1 MSKKKIIIFKNDA
14 GGDLIH
20 SREPIYNIIES
31 NKDNEIIL
39 YLSERSEKFSFL
51 FNAENLIIKR
61 LNYHL
66 TFFEKVVLFL
76 YLIKENITEVYIL
89 SPKNF
94 YFYLPFIFRNV
105 RFYGICVHDI
115 NNYKRPNNFFRKY
128 LYKSVINDRGAIYK
142 RPSTTALQNKLIG
155 NLYKKKY
162 QINFDYKNI
171 NENLSNLKNYIYF
184 HLKQQKFDKLG
195 WSTNELNSLF
205 GEFLKYKK
213 QVIFTRD
220 IETNN
225 RNMDF
230 YKIFNVFDF
239 KNNKFINNSS
249 NIILIENAKGA
260 DLYSIIKNADKVIAF
275 HGMITSFA
283 WIEEQP
289 VLDLYLCE
297 INKWDDYRK
306 CRNSFYEFKPSYKN
320 YDFIIPK
327 KDFKK
332 TINKMKF
339 FLKK

>member
-1 MSKKKIIIFKNDA
+1 M
-14 GGDLIH
+14 
-20 SREPIYNIIES
+20 
-31 NKDNEIIL
+31 
-39 YLSERSEKFSFL
+39 
-51 FNAENLIIKR
+51 
-61 LNYHL
+61 
-66 TFFEKVVLFL
+66 
-76 YLIKENITEVYIL
+76 
-89 SPKNF
+89 
-94 YFYLPFIFRNV
+94 
-105 RFYGICVHDI
+105 
-115 NNYKRPNNFFRKY
+115 
-128 LYKSVINDRGAIYK
+128 
-142 RPSTTALQNKLIG
+142 
-155 NLYKKKY
+155 
-162 QINFDYKNI
+162 
-171 NENLSNLKNYIYF
+171 
-184 HLKQQKFDKLG
+184 
-195 WSTNELNSLF
+195 NSLF

-306 CRNSFYEFKPSYKN
+306 IRNSFYEFKPSYRN

-332 TINKMKF
+332 TLNKMNF

>member
-1 MSKKKIIIFKNDA
+1 M
-14 GGDLIH
+14 
-20 SREPIYNIIES
+20 
-31 NKDNEIIL
+31 
-39 YLSERSEKFSFL
+39 
-51 FNAENLIIKR
+51 
-61 LNYHL
+61 
-66 TFFEKVVLFL
+66 
-76 YLIKENITEVYIL
+76 
-89 SPKNF
+89 
-94 YFYLPFIFRNV
+94 
-105 RFYGICVHDI
+105 
-115 NNYKRPNNFFRKY
+115 
-128 LYKSVINDRGAIYK
+128 
-142 RPSTTALQNKLIG
+142 
-155 NLYKKKY
+155 
-162 QINFDYKNI
+162 
-171 NENLSNLKNYIYF
+171 
-184 HLKQQKFDKLG
+184 G

-327 KDFKK
+327 KDF
-332 TINKMKF
+332 
-339 FLKK
+339 L

>member
-1 MSKKKIIIFKNDA
+1 M
-14 GGDLIH
+14 
-20 SREPIYNIIES
+20 
-31 NKDNEIIL
+31 
-39 YLSERSEKFSFL
+39 
-51 FNAENLIIKR
+51 
-61 LNYHL
+61 
-66 TFFEKVVLFL
+66 
-76 YLIKENITEVYIL
+76 
-89 SPKNF
+89 
-94 YFYLPFIFRNV
+94 
-105 RFYGICVHDI
+105 
-115 NNYKRPNNFFRKY
+115 
-128 LYKSVINDRGAIYK
+128 
-142 RPSTTALQNKLIG
+142 
-155 NLYKKKY
+155 
-162 QINFDYKNI
+162 
-171 NENLSNLKNYIYF
+171 
-184 HLKQQKFDKLG
+184 
-195 WSTNELNSLF
+195 NSLF

-213 QVIFTRD
+213 KVIFTRD
-220 IETNN
+220 IDTNN

-306 CRNSFYEFKPSYKN
+306 YRNSFYEFKPSYKN

>member
-1 MSKKKIIIFKNDA
+1 MNKFYLRLIYLIVFSIVSTLFMFGTTYAGSMTLKMGTVVNDSHPNTIAMVRFGQLVGQRTSGEIIIKVFPSSQL
-14 GGDLIH
+14 GGEKEMAEGIRLG
-20 SREPIYNIIES
+20 SVQGAIINVS
-31 NKDNEIIL
+31 
-39 YLSERSEKFSFL
+39 
-51 FNAENLIIKR
+51 
-61 LNYHL
+61 
-66 TFFEKVVLFL
+66 VLGGWVPEGQIFDM
-76 YLIKENITEVYIL
+76 
-89 SPKNF
+89 
-94 YFYLPFIFRNV
+94 PFIFRNV

-184 HLKQQKFDKLG
+184 HLKQQRFDKLG

-230 YKIFNVFDF
+230 YKIF
-239 KNNKFINNSS
+239 
-249 NIILIENAKGA
+249 L
-260 DLYSIIKNADKVIAF
+260 
-275 HGMITSFA
+275 SF
-283 WIEEQP
+283 
-289 VLDLYLCE
+289 
-297 INKWDDYRK
+297 
-306 CRNSFYEFKPSYKN
+306 
-320 YDFIIPK
+320 
-327 KDFKK
+327 
-332 TINKMKF
+332 
-339 FLKK
+339 

>member
-1 MSKKKIIIFKNDA
+1 M
-14 GGDLIH
+14 
-20 SREPIYNIIES
+20 
-31 NKDNEIIL
+31 
-39 YLSERSEKFSFL
+39 
-51 FNAENLIIKR
+51 
-61 LNYHL
+61 
-66 TFFEKVVLFL
+66 
-76 YLIKENITEVYIL
+76 
-89 SPKNF
+89 
-94 YFYLPFIFRNV
+94 
-105 RFYGICVHDI
+105 
-115 NNYKRPNNFFRKY
+115 
-128 LYKSVINDRGAIYK
+128 
-142 RPSTTALQNKLIG
+142 QNKLIG

-184 HLKQQKFDKLG
+184 HLKQQRFDKLG

-306 CRNSFYEFKPSYKN
+306 YRNSFYEFKPSYKN